1 MNLRELFHQRV
12 ATAAPEDTLRSVAET
27 MEKQG
32 VGAVVVVRQEQ
43 VVGIVTDR
51 DIALAVTTE
60 KARPESPVSDV
71 MTRQVVTI
79 WDDQGIFNA
88 TQYMLGGKFRRLPI
102 VDRDNRL
109 VGMVTLDDLFVL
121 LTRELANLGQAVAP
135 SLTDEYGMEARAAR
149 DMAAV

>member
-12 ATAAPEDTLRSVAET
+12 ATAAPRTRCVRSPRPWRSKAW
-27 MEKQG
+27 
-32 VGAVVVVRQEQ
+32 AVVVVRRA

-60 KARPESPVSDV
+60 SPARIPGQRRDDSP
-71 MTRQVVTI
+71 VVTI